1 MRTQFSRCKRFL
13 LTSELFTLTICRP
26 QEENEEGTLVVKT
39 DAPGLSLV
47 PDHKHRVSVYN
58 NYDDFLGGSKA
69 IASGDLSLTSKIFAD
84 WGMVNMD

>member
-1 MRTQFSRCKRFL
+1 MV
-13 LTSELFTLTICRP
+13 I
-26 QEENEEGTLVVKT
+26 KT

-58 NYDDFLGGSKA
+58 NYDDFLGGSKP